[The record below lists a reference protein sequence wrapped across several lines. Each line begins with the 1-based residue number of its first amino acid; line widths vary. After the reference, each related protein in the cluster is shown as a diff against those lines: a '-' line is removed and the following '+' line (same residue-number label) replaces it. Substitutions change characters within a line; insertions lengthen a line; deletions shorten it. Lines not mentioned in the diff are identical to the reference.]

1 MLRHTLILIAVYSLL
16 LIQGCSSMEQV
27 GQIMKGQK
35 PTAKVTGVKVTSLDF
50 DGVELAFDVNV
61 TNPNPVG
68 IDLAG
73 LDYDLKLLGNSFVK
87 GEQPMALSVA
97 ANGTSQVELPMR
109 LGFGQLMS
117 SYQKLQHAS
126 QAAYQLDLGL
136 GFNIP
141 VLGKMRVPISYQGEF
156 PIPKIPDIKVKN
168 LDIQKLTLNN
178 AKLLLQIEVDNPNNF
193 SLLLDQLNYNLKL
206 NGFNVGNGLLSQ
218 SVAIKQDGRGVI
230 NLPLSVNIMQ
240 AGMGLYSALLGNDGL
255 KYELN
260 GSMAATS
267 SNSILSDIK
276 IPLNEQGI
284 IEMK

>member
-1 MLRHTLILIAVYSLL
+1 MLRHSLILIAVYSLM
-16 LIQGCSSMEQV
+16 LIQGCSSMERV

-109 LGFGQLMS
+109 LGFRQLMS

-141 VLGKMRVPISYQGEF
+141 VLGKMKLPVSYQGEF

-178 AKLLLQIEVDNPNNF
+178 AKLLLQIEVENPNNF
-193 SLLLDQLNYNLKL
+193 SLLLDQLSYNLKL
-206 NGFNVGNGLLSQ
+206 NGFNIGNGLLSQ
-218 SVAIKQDGRGVI
+218 SVDIKQDGRGVI
-230 NLPLSVNIMQ
+230 NLPLSVDIMQ
-240 AGMGLYSALLGNDGL
+240 AGLGLYSALLGNDGL

-267 SNSILSDIK
+267 SNSILSDIR

>member
-1 MLRHTLILIAVYSLL
+1 M
-16 LIQGCSSMEQV
+16 
-27 GQIMKGQK
+27 
-35 PTAKVTGVKVTSLDF
+35 TSLDF

-97 ANGTSQVELPMR
+97 ANGTSQIELPMR
-109 LGFGQLMS
+109 LGFRQLMS

-141 VLGKMRVPISYQGEF
+141 VLGKMKLPVSYQGEF

-276 IPLNEQGI
+276 IPLNEQGV

>member
-1 MLRHTLILIAVYSLL
+1 MLRHSLILIAVYSLM

-73 LDYDLKLLGNSFVK
+73 LDYDLKLLGDSFVK
-87 GEQPMALSVA
+87 GKQPMALSVA
-97 ANGTSQVELPMR
+97 ANGTSQVKLPMR
-109 LGFGQLMS
+109 LGFRQLMS
-117 SYQKLQHAS
+117 SYKKLQHAS

-141 VLGKMRVPISYQGEF
+141 VLGKMKLPVSYQGEF

-276 IPLNEQGI
+276 IPLNEQGV

>member
-1 MLRHTLILIAVYSLL
+1 MLRHSLNLFAVVFLML
-16 LIQGCSSMEQV
+16 FQGCSSLEQA

-50 DGVELAFDVNV
+50 NGVELAFDVNV

-73 LDYDLKLLGNSFVK
+73 LDYDLKLLGSSFVK

-109 LGFGQLMS
+109 LGFRQLMS

-126 QAAYQLDLGL
+126 QAAYEIDLGL

-141 VLGKMRVPISYQGEF
+141 VLGKMRVPVSYQGEF
-156 PIPKIPDIKVKN
+156 PIPKIPDIKVKS
-168 LDIQKLTLNN
+168 LDIQKLTLSN
-178 AKLLLQIEVDNPNNF
+178 AKLLLQIEVENPNNF

-206 NGFNVGNGLLSQ
+206 NGFNIGKGLLSQ
-218 SVAIKQDGRGVI
+218 SVDIKQDGRGVI
-230 NLPLSVNIMQ
+230 SLPLSVDIMQ

-255 KYELN
+255 KYELS
-260 GSMAATS
+260 GSMDATS
-267 SNSILSDIK
+267 SNAIFSDITV
-276 IPLNEQGI
+276 PLNEQGVI
-284 IEMK
+284 KLK

>member
-1 MLRHTLILIAVYSLL
+1 M
-16 LIQGCSSMEQV
+16 
-27 GQIMKGQK
+27 
-35 PTAKVTGVKVTSLDF
+35 TSLDF
-50 DGVELAFDVNV
+50 DGVELAFAVNV

-97 ANGTSQVELPMR
+97 ANGTSQIELPMR
-109 LGFGQLMS
+109 LGFRQLMS

-141 VLGKMRVPISYQGEF
+141 VLGKMKLPVSYQGEF

-276 IPLNEQGI
+276 IPLNEQGV